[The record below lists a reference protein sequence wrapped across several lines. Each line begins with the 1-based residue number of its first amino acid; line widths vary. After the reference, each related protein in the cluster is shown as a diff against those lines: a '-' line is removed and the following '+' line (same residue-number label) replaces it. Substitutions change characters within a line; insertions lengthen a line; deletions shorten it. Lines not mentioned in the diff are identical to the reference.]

1 MPLDPSIF
9 LTGAQLRAQQNAQTQ
24 NTINNFF
31 DRLREDKLRQQ
42 QLELAQSR
50 DYEGAYMKTL
60 QAQAEGKQVDP
71 KTSAMAQAYE
81 KKLTAEV
88 GQDLSGNLYQKY
100 QPQLGG
106 VQGVMDKMPTSPTN
120 YIPAFGGSAPQTQS
134 AMPPMPRATGKQ
146 IVDDLGVLPLGS
158 NYQDVAGMPQEQRP
172 AFRGVS
178 IPADSSPKTRQAAQ
192 EAEIDLQKEQAKS
205 DINIGEKYGTEKA
218 AQKVESETQ
227 LGSMKDFIG
236 GVDALINDP
245 ELENLPSGAMP
256 SVVAEATN
264 LGGVPNKQA
273 LAAAKFSSKYPVLLS
288 QAKSIVRSK
297 GEGSF
302 TDADQAL
309 LSDMLPKDSD
319 SNEVKLVKLKAVKEE
334 INRLY
339 LSRSGR
345 QQNDGIDA
353 ELRRRGLIK

>member
-106 VQGVMDKMPTSPTN
+106 VQGVIDKMPTSPTN

-178 IPADSSPKTRQAAQ
+178 IPADASPKTRQAAQ
-192 EAEIDLQKEQAKS
+192 EANIDLQSKSEQANLDVLKA
-205 DINIGEKYGTEKA
+205 GGEKA
-218 AQKVESETQ
+218 AQLNQENRINTEQRNKSLGEITKNIDSLLELSKGTPSGIVEGLSATVTEKLGKPNPQAIARSKFAAGKAISGLQSRIAFMKGQGTITDSEAKQ
-227 LGSMKDFIG
+227 AMAFLPEE
-236 GVDALINDP
+236 NDP
-245 ELENLPSGAMP
+245 VEIKKAKLE
-256 SVVAEATN
+256 EAKN
-264 LGGVPNKQA
+264 
-273 LAAAKFSSKYPVLLS
+273 F
-288 QAKSIVRSK
+288 IK
-297 GEGSF
+297 GLMGEQ
-302 TDADQAL
+302 TADPL
-309 LSDMLPKDSD
+309 T
-319 SNEVKLVKLKAVKEE
+319 E
-334 INRLY
+334 
-339 LSRSGR
+339 
-345 QQNDGIDA
+345 
-353 ELRRRGLIK
+353 ELRRRGLIQ